1 MVQLNNKRK
10 KETLL
15 SPSPSSFFHNIAQ
28 HLSLSVSFLCTS
40 ANLLNFIHLSLSLSL
55 SLSFFLSL
63 AQYKTLPPVTKTLK
77 YLV

>member
-55 SLSFFLSL
+55 SLFLSL